1 MELQPSQSGKMRTDP
16 MVGVEDRAEDARRVE
31 ARAAVPIDRP
41 VGAHERNGALKESGA
56 AAYTAAGG

>member
-1 MELQPSQSGKMRTDP
+1 MRTDP
-16 MVGVEDRAEDARRVE
+16 MVGVDDRAEDARRVE

-41 VGAHERNGALKESGA
+41 VGAHERSGALKESGA